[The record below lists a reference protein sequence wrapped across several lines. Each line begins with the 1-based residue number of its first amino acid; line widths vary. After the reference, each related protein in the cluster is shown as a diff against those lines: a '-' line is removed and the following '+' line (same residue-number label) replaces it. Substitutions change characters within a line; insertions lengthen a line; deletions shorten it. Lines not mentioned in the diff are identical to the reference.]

1 MTIQPKL
8 AAAIAGCIL
17 EGFDKHFRIFQ
28 EITAGA
34 RERFESAD
42 WTGSRQAARQ
52 RILFYDERVNETIAI
67 LRERFGFSQVDES
80 LWQQVKSEY
89 VLLLQNHRQPELA
102 ETFYTSVFC
111 HMFHRAY
118 FNNNNIFV
126 RSAVSTEYIES
137 DIPAYHV
144 YYPAKLGLR
153 TTIARIIEQAG
164 LRLPFED
171 MPGDVRR
178 IMRILRESML
188 SQSRGMELNFQ
199 FQVLNTVFFR
209 GKAAYVVGRVIN
221 GSVVLPFALAILNN
235 ERGGLYVDAFIL
247 GELSLSQVFEF
258 SFVYFMAEHPVPS
271 AIVNFL
277 RELMP
282 RRSKEDLY
290 SAIGF
295 QKQGKT
301 DFYRDFLHHL
311 KYSDDEFIAAPGI
324 PGMVMAVFTLP
335 SYDYVFKV
343 IRDHFGPP
351 KETDRRTVE
360 AKYQLVK
367 QHDRVGRMA
376 DMLEFSYVALPKRRF
391 SPALLAQLLDICA
404 SSIEIEGDQV
414 VIKHVYIERR
424 MTPLNMDMAHADDER
439 LDYLMKCYGDAIKE
453 LAAAN
458 IFPGDLFFKNF
469 GVTPLGRLVFYDY
482 DEVCY
487 LTDCRFRAFPKA
499 PHPED
504 EMAAEPWFS
513 VEPHDVFPEEF
524 APFLLGDPRVR
535 KAFMKYHADLLTPKL
550 WQQKQRNIEA
560 GIYEDVFP
568 YPQSIRFARPRK
580 RPGEPKRK
588 RSAGRKRRRR

>member
-1 MTIQPKL
+1 MTTSMTVQPNL
-8 AAAIAGCIL
+8 AQAIARCIL

-34 RERFESAD
+34 RERFRSAD
-42 WTGSRQAARQ
+42 WHGARNAARQ
-52 RILFYDERVNETIAI
+52 RILFYDKRVNETIAV
-67 LRERFGFSQVDES
+67 LNERFNFKQIDES
-80 LWQQVKSEY
+80 LWQQVKVEY
-89 VLLLQNHRQPELA
+89 VLLLQHHRQPELA

-111 HMFHRAY
+111 RMFHRAY

-137 DIPAYHV
+137 DTPAYHV
-144 YYPAKLGLR
+144 YYPAKLGLW
-153 TTIARIIEQAG
+153 TTIVRIIEQAR
-164 LRLPFED
+164 LALPFED
-171 MPGDVRR
+171 LARDVQQ
-178 IMRILRESML
+178 ITNTL
-188 SQSRGMELNFQ
+188 SNAIAQQSKRVELNFQ
-199 FQVLNTVFFR
+199 FQVLNTMFFR
-209 GKAAYVVGRVIN
+209 GKAAYVVGKVVN
-221 GSVVLPFALAILNN
+221 GTDALPLALAILNN
-235 ERGGLYVDAFIL
+235 ERGGLFVDALML
-247 GELSLSQVFEF
+247 GEKAVSQLFEF
-258 SFVYFMAEHPVPS
+258 SYVYFMAEHPVPS

-295 QKQGKT
+295 QKHGKT

-311 KYSDDEFIAAPGI
+311 KYSEDEFIAAPGI

-343 IRDHFGPP
+343 IRDRFAPP
-351 KETDRRTVE
+351 KETDRKTVE

-391 SPALLAQLLDICA
+391 SKELLEQLMDICA
-404 SSIEIEGDQV
+404 SSIEIEGEQV

-424 MTPLNMDMAHADDER
+424 MIPLNMDMAEADDER
-439 LDYLMKCYGDAIKE
+439 LDYLMKNYGEAIKE

-458 IFPGDLFFKNF
+458 IFPGDLLFKNF

-487 LTDCRFRAFPKA
+487 LTDCRFKAFPRA

-513 VEPHDVFPEEF
+513 VEPNDIFPEEF
-524 APFLLGDPRVR
+524 TSFLLADPRVR
-535 KAFMKYHADLLTPKL
+535 KAFMKYHADLLTPEL
-550 WQQKQRNIEA
+550 WRQKQRNIEA

-568 YPQSIRFARPRK
+568 YPPSIRFARPRK
-580 RPGEPKRK
+580 RSVRK
-588 RSAGRKRRRR
+588 KRRRR